1 VFRVERTAEKRR
13 RSAKMSGQLRMLRAH
28 GLIRKVPRTHRDQVA
43 TAGRLVITAI
53 LTADRA
59 GLSRLNRIA
68 A

>member
-1 VFRVERTAEKRR
+1 
-13 RSAKMSGQLRMLRAH
+13 MSGQLRMLRAH

-53 LTADRA
+53 FTADRA